1 MGSSGF
7 LRGLCLAHG
16 ALWLAA
22 PQAASAEPVWTAAPT
37 WADAAKAYPPRAR
50 AARVGGGAVV
60 TCTVGPS
67 GALRTCGVLGE
78 TPDGYGFGNAARKL
92 AEQMRA
98 EHGSGAVDGK
108 ELRLKLAF
116 RPEMLDAGPYIAPDP
131 VWIALP
137 SAAEFQAAFP
147 KTEGGAN
154 RVRVVLVC
162 EVVAGGALAGCT
174 LDGEEPAG
182 QGYGAAALGLAP
194 KIRVGLL
201 SAAGAPLV
209 GAKIHV
215 PVRYEITPVTPA
227 KP

>member
-1 MGSSGF
+1 
-7 LRGLCLAHG
+7 LVRLKAIAPALGLALSAAVG
-16 ALWLAA
+16 AS
-22 PQAASAEPVWTAAPT
+22 QASSAEPVWTAAPT

-50 AARVGGGAVV
+50 AAHLGGGAMV

-98 EHGSGAVDGK
+98 SRGPDTPAGK
-108 ELRLKLAF
+108 ELRLQLGF

-131 VWIALP
+131 MWLALP
-137 SAAEFQAAFP
+137 TAAEFQAAFP
-147 KTEGGAN
+147 KTESGAN
-154 RVRVVLVC
+154 RVRIVLLCDVA
-162 EVVAGGALAGCT
+162 AGGALAGCAVES
-174 LDGEEPAG
+174 EEPAG
-182 QGYGAAALGLAP
+182 QGYGAAALALTP

-201 SAAGAPLV
+201 SAGGVPLV
-209 GAKIHV
+209 GAKIRV
-215 PVRYEITPVTPA
+215 PVRYEITPVASA